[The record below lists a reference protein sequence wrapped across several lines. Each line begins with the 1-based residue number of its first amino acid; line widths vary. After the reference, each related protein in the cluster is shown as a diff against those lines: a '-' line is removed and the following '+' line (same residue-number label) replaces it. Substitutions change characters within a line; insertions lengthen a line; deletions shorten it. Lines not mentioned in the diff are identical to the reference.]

1 MRSADL
7 KRMQIISIVWGII
20 MFLLVAGVTA
30 MGFVYK
36 NETKHYKEFE
46 ALVAKK
52 SHEYLLNNNLEKVS
66 IDKLK
71 EEYIIETT
79 LINQKECT
87 GYVKN
92 EENEAKAFVKC
103 GMYKTQGYEE

>member
-36 NETKHYKEFE
+36 NETK
-46 ALVAKK
+46 
-52 SHEYLLNNNLEKVS
+52 
-66 IDKLK
+66 KL
-71 EEYIIETT
+71 I
-79 LINQKECT
+79 L
-87 GYVKN
+87 
-92 EENEAKAFVKC
+92 
-103 GMYKTQGYEE
+103 